1 MAISVHGTALLGM
14 AVLLAG
20 CQTSG
25 QVPTAEQVAATQ
37 DTQCQ
42 SFGHRKGS
50 PGYANCRQML
60 YLEEERR
67 REQTI
72 AYVERLQATRPPP
85 PMQIDQSPPRPSL
98 HCTSIVNAGVGQT
111 NCY

>member
-1 MAISVHGTALLGM
+1 MAISVRGIALLGM
-14 AVLLAG
+14 TALLTG

-25 QVPTAEQVAATQ
+25 PGPTAEQVTATQ
-37 DTQCQ
+37 DAQCQ

-50 PGYANCRQML
+50 PGYADCRQTL
-60 YLEEERR
+60 YLQEERR
-67 REQTI
+67 REQAI
-72 AYVERLQATRPPP
+72 AYVERLQANRPA

-98 HCTSIVNAGVGQT
+98 HCTSTMSAGVGQT